1 METPQGGSDRDKP
14 MPASSSPIPVVSNF
28 WREFDLEKERSVLDE
43 QGLRIAEN
51 QENSQKNRRKLAES
65 TRDFKKASPDEKLN
79 LFNSLLKGYQEEV
92 DNLTKRAKFGENAFL
107 NIYQKLYEAPDPY
120 PALASI
126 AEQDMKLSEL
136 ESENRKMKVELEEFR
151 TEATHLKNQQA
162 TIRRLEERNRQLEQ
176 QMEEKV
182 KEIVEMKQRSLAEE
196 NQKTLEVLKERER
209 LLQDQLRQAK
219 ESVSNMQKLHELAQ
233 SQMFELRAQS
243 EEDTAAKQSEVSL
256 LMDEVERAQTLLLS
270 LEREKGLL
278 RSKLQ
283 SANDENGQKKS
294 DNLDSNS
301 ILENS
306 LSAKEKIISE
316 LNMELHNIEITLS
329 NEREQHVN
337 EIKRLNALLNEKDL
351 ALEEI
356 KKELLARPTAKLVDD
371 LRKKVKILQ
380 AVGYNSIE
388 AEDWEVATSGEEM
401 SKLESLLLDKNRKM
415 EHELTQLKV
424 KLSEKTSLLETAE
437 GKIVELTA
445 KVNEQQR
452 LIQKLEDDILKGY
465 SSKERKGSL
474 FEDWDLLDNGATE
487 TSQRAEQKHVSPD
500 QEQNSMLKVI
510 CNQRDRFRARLRE
523 TEEEVKQLKEK
534 IGLLT
539 VELEKTKADNV
550 KLYGKIR
557 YVQDYNLEKV
567 VSRGS
572 KKHSEDLESGFS
584 SDVESKYKK
593 IYEDDI
599 NPFAAFSKK
608 ERDQRY
614 KELGIRDKI
623 TLSSGRFLLGNRY
636 ARTFAFF
643 YTIGLHV
650 LVFTCLYRMSALSHL
665 SNGPEESLIGQK
677 IINLPHAP

>member
-1 METPQGGSDRDKP
+1 MEVPQGGAERENP
-14 MPASSSPIPVVSNF
+14 NSSSASPVSVVANF
-28 WREFDLEKERSVLDE
+28 WKEFDLEKERSLLDE

-65 TRDFKKASPDEKLN
+65 TRDFKKASPEEKLG

-126 AEQDMKLSEL
+126 AELDTKISEL

-151 TEATHLKNQQA
+151 AEAAHLKNQQA
-162 TIRRLEERNRQLEQ
+162 TIRRLEERNRQLEL

-182 KEIVEMKQRSLAEE
+182 KEIVEIKQRSLAEE
-196 NQKTLEVLKERER
+196 NQKTLEVLKEREQS
-209 LLQDQLRQAK
+209 LQDQLRQAK
-219 ESVSNMQKLHELAQ
+219 ESVATMQKLHELAQ
-233 SQMFELRAQS
+233 SQLFELRAQS
-243 EEDTAAKQSEVSL
+243 EEERAGKQSELTL
-256 LMDEVERAQTLLLS
+256 LMDEVERAQSRLLS

-278 RSKLQ
+278 RSQLQ
-283 SANDENGQKKS
+283 SANEESGSKKG
-294 DNLDSNS
+294 DTADSSS

-306 LSAKEKIISE
+306 LNAKEKLISE
-316 LNMELHNIEITLS
+316 LNMELHNVEITLS
-329 NEREQHVN
+329 NEREQHIN
-337 EIKRLNALLNEKDL
+337 EMKKLKSLLHEKEI
-351 ALEEI
+351 ALEELR
-356 KKELLARPTAKLVDD
+356 KELQARPTAKLVED

-401 SKLESLLLDKNRKM
+401 SKLESLLLDKNKKM

-424 KLSEKTSLLETAE
+424 KLSEKGSLLEAAE
-437 GKIVELTA
+437 A
-445 KVNEQQR
+445 KVSELAAKVDEQQK
-452 LIQKLEDDILKGY
+452 LIQKLEDDILKGC
-465 SSKERKGSL
+465 SSKDRRVSL
-474 FEDWDLLDNGATE
+474 FDDWDLSESVSAE
-487 TSQRAEQKHVSPD
+487 PSESSEQKHITVD
-500 QEQNSMLKVI
+500 QDQNSMLKVI
-510 CNQRDRFRARLRE
+510 CNQRDRFRTRLRE
-523 TEEEVKQLKEK
+523 TEEEVRQLKDK
-534 IGLLT
+534 IRALT
-539 VELEKTKADNV
+539 EELEKTKADNV

-557 YVQDYNLEKV
+557 YVQDYNREKV

-572 KKHSEDLESGFS
+572 KRSPEDLESG
-584 SDVESKYKK
+584 DVESKYKK
-593 IYEDDI
+593 MYEEDI

-614 KELGIRDKI
+614 KELGLRDKI
-623 TLSSGRFLLGNRY
+623 TLTSGRFLLGNKY

-665 SNGPEESLIGQK
+665 SHGSEEFAEPTL
-677 IINLPHAP
+677 LAHAL